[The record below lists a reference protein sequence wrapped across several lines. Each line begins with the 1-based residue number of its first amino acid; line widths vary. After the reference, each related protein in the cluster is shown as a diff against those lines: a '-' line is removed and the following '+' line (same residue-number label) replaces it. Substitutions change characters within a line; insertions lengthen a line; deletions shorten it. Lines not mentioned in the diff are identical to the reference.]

1 MIEAEEEME
10 PPKTVKIAEERIAGV
25 LLYYIEDIDA
35 DFNYTQWNDKQKG
48 RFDKAKESLSA
59 KIEMLTADKAPIIEH
74 SKEPKG
80 FTLLFEVRE
89 DVKTME
95 EYL

>member
-1 MIEAEEEME
+1 MIEIEEEME

-25 LLYYIEDIDA
+25 LLYYIDDIDE
-35 DFNYTQWNDKQKG
+35 DFNYTRWNDKQKE
-48 RFDKAKESLSA
+48 RFDKARESLSA
-59 KIEMLTADKAPIIEH
+59 KIEMLTADKAPIIEQP
-74 SKEPKG
+74 KEPRG
-80 FTLLFEVRE
+80 FASLFEVRE